1 MSRVR
6 YFEEVPTPH
15 DAPVTTAL
23 DGSSGFVYRGGR
35 AVLTPTLKAIYR
47 PKVSGR
53 EHVPLTGGAILAAN
67 HLSALDTIIVPVA
80 APRPARFLV
89 KSDLVEGS
97 GPWAALRRWFFK
109 AIGAV
114 PVQRETGRAA
124 LAALDQQKQLLAR
137 GNAVALFPE
146 GTRSLDGRLQRGK
159 TGVAMLA
166 LETGAPVIPVGL
178 EGTDRKL
185 TPDSPVRVTFGAP
198 VDLSGLEELSAGAA
212 RREATDRIMRAIGD
226 LIGQEPPS

>member
-1 MSRVR
+1 MTS
-6 YFEEVPTPH
+6 PTPQ
-15 DAPVTTAL
+15 
-23 DGSSGFVYRGGR
+23 GSSGFVYRAGR

-47 PKVSGR
+47 PHVTGR
-53 EHVPLTGGAILAAN
+53 ENVPMTGAVILAAN

-89 KSDLVEGS
+89 KSNLVEGGGPS
-97 GPWAALRRWFFK
+97 GALRRWFFK

-114 PVQRETGRAA
+114 PVERETGRAA
-124 LAALDQQKQLLAR
+124 LAALEQQKHLLAE

-146 GTRSLDGRLQRGK
+146 GTRADDGKLQRGK

-178 EGTDRKL
+178 TGTDRKL
-185 TPDSPVRVTFGAP
+185 TPDAPVTVTFGAM
-198 VDLSGLEELSAGAA
+198 VDLSGLESLSAGAA

-226 LIGQEPPS
+226 LIGQEPA